1 MARLKSFGSALT
13 GLALTGLCLT
23 AQAQERM
30 LNTVTVTAQRIDVDD
45 LAAMP
50 NVFIRVPADFIQ
62 FSLTCQSATRDA
74 AERKTELETQFNTL
88 VKWAAD
94 EAGYELFGGEAGEE
108 TIPLDTISF
117 HEILKSVYGNRQ
129 TFELVLTA
137 DVLKDETFDGVKLR
151 VTKKVEAM
159 KTAGRVECYVGD
171 DQYLGVRN
179 IDVHRK
185 TLLKQIAAEMK
196 DMREIFGKSAVEVT
210 GLEAR
215 VISQPSGSLIVDVFL
230 PYKLTLTSEK
240 E

>member
-1 MARLKSFGSALT
+1 MLLISARD
-13 GLALTGLCLT
+13 C
-23 AQAQERM
+23 
-30 LNTVTVTAQRIDVDD
+30 
-45 LAAMP
+45 
-50 NVFIRVPADFIQ
+50 
-62 FSLTCQSATRDA
+62 
-74 AERKTELETQFNTL
+74 
-88 VKWAAD
+88 
-94 EAGYELFGGEAGEE
+94 
-108 TIPLDTISF
+108 
-117 HEILKSVYGNRQ
+117 
-129 TFELVLTA
+129 
-137 DVLKDETFDGVKLR
+137 GVCK
-151 VTKKVEAM
+151 
-159 KTAGRVECYVGD
+159 ECYVGD